1 MCPGPQSAGIL
12 RRVRKPPEFVIMLAP
27 AVVVTLLVVALGFT
41 LGGDGDEKDIPRKAA
56 GSTATESAP
65 AGDILASSPQGGAVG
80 ADVRVAKLPG
90 PRVVIKAKPRP
101 KWRRY
106 DAFSFRL
113 ASYNLLGH
121 NHTVSGGDAARFADS
136 SYRMGLQLNGL
147 ANAGVDVVGLQE
159 FQPQQIGALLARGGG
174 TWDVWPGNSAGRFA
188 GANSIAWRQSEFE
201 LVESHLINITYFDGQ
216 EWPMPYVKLR
226 HLDSGQEIWSANFHN
241 PATKGN
247 PANYHWRRVATG
259 REIALANQLEAS
271 GLPVFFTGDFNERA
285 EYFCPL
291 TTQTKMQA
299 ANGGSTGTSCS
310 PPSPME
316 VDWVFGSERV
326 DFSDYAAIDLP
337 RASDHPLVVSTVTVP
352 QHRERIVY
360 PKQKPKN

>member
-1 MCPGPQSAGIL
+1 
-12 RRVRKPPEFVIMLAP
+12 VRKAPEFVVMLAP
-27 AVVVTLLVVALGFT
+27 AVVVTLLVVLLGFT
-41 LGGDGDEKDIPRKAA
+41 MGGADDDKDAPRQGADPAASAGEVSGDLD
-56 GSTATESAP
+56 
-65 AGDILASSPQGGAVG
+65 ASSPQGGAVA

-90 PRVVIKAKPRP
+90 PRVVIKARPRP
-101 KWRRY
+101 KWRAY
-106 DAFSFRL
+106 DGFSFRL
-113 ASYNLLGH
+113 ATYNLLGH
-121 NHTVSGGDAARFADS
+121 NHTVGGGDAARFADS
-136 SYRMGLQLNGL
+136 SYRMGLQLAGM

-159 FQPQQIGALLARGGG
+159 FQPQQIGSLLARAGG
-174 TWDVWPGNSAGRFA
+174 TWDVWPANTAGRFA
-188 GANSIAWRQSEFE
+188 GANSIAWRQAEFE
-201 LVESHLINITYFDGQ
+201 LVETHLINITYFSGA

-226 HLDSGQEIWSANFHN
+226 HLGSGQEFWVANFHN

-259 REIALANQLEAS
+259 REINLANQLEAT

-299 ANGGSTGTSCS
+299 ANGGSTGTSCA
-310 PPSPME
+310 PPSRME
-316 VDWVFGSERV
+316 VDWIFGSERV

-360 PKQKPKN
+360 PKKKRQN